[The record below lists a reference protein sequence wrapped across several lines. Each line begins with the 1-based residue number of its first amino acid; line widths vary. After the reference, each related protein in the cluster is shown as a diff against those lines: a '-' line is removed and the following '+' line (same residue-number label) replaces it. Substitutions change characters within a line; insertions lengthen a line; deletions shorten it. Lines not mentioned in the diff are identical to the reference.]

1 MKSLPEIDTNKLSIY
16 LCEYSLTIY
25 YKVNEN
31 DCFCIFDAN
40 FDNKTLGKL
49 NESYLHVFETN
60 HNRRL
65 GQVKRDLEHTRCISF
80 GNDVICSGPDDSGIY
95 HTEPVVG
102 GPNSIKRFENER
114 KISNLQE
121 ETAKLCRI
129 GDIQDRI
136 TEIVVANLLN
146 DWNLKLEFD
155 KAESF
160 GWMKI
165 KKLNK

>member
-1 MKSLPEIDTNKLSIY
+1 M
-16 LCEYSLTIY
+16 TIY

-40 FDNKTLGKL
+40 FDNKKLGKL
-49 NESYLHVFETN
+49 NEPYLHVFETN

-80 GNDVICSGPDDSGIY
+80 GNDMICSGPDDSGIY

-102 GPNSIKRFENER
+102 GTNSIKRFENER

-146 DWNLKLEFD
+146 DWNLKLQFD